1 MAELK
6 YCPHCDTSRECTK
19 KGFNKSGK
27 QMWYCKVCKKTFLP
41 TIATAASSSKVKK
54 TVVKKPLTETDIV
67 VNNNVVKTVPGFIS
81 LDQAF
86 DLAKTYF
93 REIVKEKAEVQENN
107 SKKII
112 KFKITAG
119 TKG

>member
-19 KGFNKSGK
+19 KGTNAAGK
-27 QMWYCKVCKKTFLP
+27 QLYYCKTCKKTFLP
-41 TIATAASSSKVKK
+41 TTATSDSSKVKK
-54 TVVKKPLTETDIV
+54 TKVKKSLTETDII
-67 VNNNVVKTVPGFIS
+67 VNNNVIKTVPGFIS

-86 DLAKTYF
+86 DLAKSYF
-93 REIVKEKAEVQENN
+93 REIAKEKAEVQENN
-107 SKKII
+107 SKRTI
-112 KFKITAG
+112 KFKVTAG